1 VIRLLVTV
9 VAHVIAAAIGLIV
22 AAAILDDMTLDA
34 SGFVIALLVFA
45 GVDILAQPL
54 IIKIG
59 WKHASA
65 LAGSSALISTFVALV
80 VTTIVSDGLR
90 ISGAATWLLATV
102 IVWAASL
109 VAGIVLPVTVFK
121 RWLGRRPAGAAAPVQ
136 TFP

>member
-1 VIRLLVTV
+1 MIRLLVTV

-22 AAAILDDMTLDA
+22 AAAILDDMALDA
-34 SGFVIALLVFA
+34 SGLVIAVLVFA
-45 GVDILAQPL
+45 GVDLLAQPL

-65 LAGSSALISTFVALV
+65 LTGSSALISTFVALV

-90 ISGAATWLLATV
+90 ISGASTWLFATV

-109 VAGIVLPVTVFK
+109 LAAIVLPATIFK
-121 RWLGRRPAGAAAPVQ
+121 RWLGQRPAGGSGQVRSYP
-136 TFP
+136 

>member
-1 VIRLLVTV
+1 MIRLLVTV

-22 AAAILDDMTLDA
+22 AAAILDDMALDA
-34 SGFVIALLVFA
+34 SGFLIAVLVFA
-45 GVDILAQPL
+45 GVDLLAQPL

-65 LAGSSALISTFVALV
+65 LTGSSALISTFVALV

-90 ISGAATWLLATV
+90 ISGASTWLFATV

-109 VAGIVLPVTVFK
+109 LAGIVLPVTIFK
-121 RWLGRRPAGAAAPVQ
+121 RWLRQRPAGGAAPVRSY
-136 TFP
+136 P

>member
-1 VIRLLVTV
+1 MIRLLVTV

-22 AAAILDDMTLDA
+22 AAAILDDMALDA
-34 SGFVIALLVFA
+34 SGFLIAVLVFA
-45 GVDILAQPL
+45 GVDLVAQPL

-65 LAGSSALISTFVALV
+65 LTGSSALISTFVALV

-90 ISGAATWLLATV
+90 ISGASTWLFATV

-109 VAGIVLPVTVFK
+109 LAGIVLPVTIFK
-121 RWLGRRPAGAAAPVQ
+121 RWLRQRPAGGAAPVRSY
-136 TFP
+136 P

>member
-22 AAAILDDMTLDA
+22 AAAILDDMALDA
-34 SGFVIALLVFA
+34 SGFLIAVLVFA
-45 GVDILAQPL
+45 GVDLLAQPL

-65 LAGSSALISTFVALV
+65 LTGSSALISTFVALV

-90 ISGAATWLLATV
+90 ISGASTWLFATV

-109 VAGIVLPVTVFK
+109 LAGIVLPVTIFK
-121 RWLGRRPAGAAAPVQ
+121 RWLRQRPAGGAAPVRSY
-136 TFP
+136 P